1 MNQKQILHFVLWNS
15 SQALER
21 NNLYLPS
28 TFSPQI
34 WKRVN
39 ISTLLQSAEMDWC
52 ASVYLC
58 FMAQRKLWAERT
70 EACSKPLTCQ
80 PAGTATTLP
89 AQMLNPHLKV
99 LFGRVTDHRCVKQ
112 HQRGLRCTT
121 LCRDH
126 CLRCNWYCLKWSWM
140 ICDFHLFCRLI
151 FPVIIVKKCIT
162 TEFFSQCFE
171 FT

>member
-1 MNQKQILHFVLWNS
+1 MLLKSQKISAAHSALCPVFMNQKQILHFVLQNS
-15 SQALER
+15 SRALEC

-80 PAGTATTLP
+80 PAGTATALQHKCWTPIWRCFLGGWLIT
-89 AQMLNPHLKV
+89 AVLNSISVAFVAPLCAEITV
-99 LFGRVTDHRCVKQ
+99 CAVIDTALNGLGWSVTS
-112 HQRGLRCTT
+112 T
-121 LCRDH
+121 
-126 CLRCNWYCLKWSWM
+126 
-140 ICDFHLFCRLI
+140 
-151 FPVIIVKKCIT
+151 
-162 TEFFSQCFE
+162 CFVD
-171 FT
+171 